1 MKNKTTRSI
10 IRWLIIIALP
20 LFLATG
26 VVRSLLAWDYPAFEY
41 ERIPPDPYGFTPE
54 ERLDLAHATLDYLQ
68 RSEPAA
74 ETIYLLEELQQP
86 RTNESLYHPGE
97 LSHMFDV
104 KVVADSFLRV
114 FWILTAILVIGLGLL
129 FSQPA
134 TRSEGYRALAQGG
147 GLTVSIVLLVGL
159 FILVAWQWL
168 FTQFHNLFFASGTWT
183 FSYTDSLIRLFPEQF
198 WLDFGILWAGLV
210 FVGGLL
216 SLGLGIVLKR
226 RGS

>member
-1 MKNKTTRSI
+1 MENKTVI
-10 IRWLIIIALP
+10 NIFRWLIVIAMP
-20 LFLATG
+20 FFLATG

-41 ERIPPDPYGFTPE
+41 KRIAPDPYGFTPE

-68 RSEPAA
+68 RPEPAE
-74 ETIYLLEELQQP
+74 ETIYLLDELQMP
-86 RTNESLYHPGE
+86 RTGEPLYHPGE

-114 FWILTAILVIGLGLL
+114 FWGLTAVILIGLALL
-129 FSQPA
+129 LSKPA
-134 TRSEGYRALAQGG
+134 TRTDAYKALQQAG
-147 GLTVSIVLLVGL
+147 GLTVGIVLLIGV
-159 FILVAWQWL
+159 FILVAWSFL
-168 FTQFHNLFFASGTWT
+168 FEQFHNLFFASGTWT

-216 SLGLGIVLKR
+216 SLGIGYALKR
-226 RGS
+226 RGG